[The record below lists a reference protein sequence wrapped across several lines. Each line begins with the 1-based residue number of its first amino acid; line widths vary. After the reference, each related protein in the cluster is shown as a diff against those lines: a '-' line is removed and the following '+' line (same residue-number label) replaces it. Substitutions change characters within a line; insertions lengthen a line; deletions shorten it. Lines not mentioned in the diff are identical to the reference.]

1 MDDSHKPLIAADP
14 IGKQIFDAVDAD
26 DFDLIEHLIRTNDLI
41 FFHEVN
47 SQTGEIEMDDEGFN
61 VMAVSVEGEEALLCF
76 TDVTI
81 VDHFIEHG
89 FEETSEEG
97 EVPTVKIQG
106 NSVLDELQSDLGIL
120 LNATSEGELYFPPG
134 VFEWDEVDMGEGDDE
149 DGVFD
154 EEE

>member
-1 MDDSHKPLIAADP
+1 MDDSEKPLIAIDP
-14 IGKQIFDAVDAD
+14 IGQQIVDAVDAD

-47 SQTGEIEMDDEGFN
+47 PETGEVEMDEEGFN

-76 TDVTI
+76 TDVSI

-89 FEETSEEG
+89 FEETSDEG

-106 NSVLDELQSDLGIL
+106 NSVLDELPPDLGIL

-134 VFEWDEVDMGEGDDE
+134 VFEWDEDDYS
-149 DGVFD
+149 DDDLSDSDD